1 MLQAIKQEV
10 TVLQNGVIPF
20 RSPELKAGSRAE
32 VFVILKENS
41 ENSLPLLQEYDTLQ
55 NVQIE
60 PTLSELLAQVAT
72 EKERMTLTYRKQL
85 FLAVVPIEDIEV
97 FQQLK
102 SGIEEYTKHPVTT
115 IRVDEAL
122 GEFLE
127 TVVCVARLTLNYQDQ
142 VWLAVAPIED
152 FYLIEE
158 LEECIDCAD
167 ARDALKEAEEKG
179 FISSEQL
186 DKELGW

>member
-10 TVLQNGVIPF
+10 TVLPNGVIPF

-60 PTLSELLAQVAT
+60 PTLTELLTQAAT

-115 IRVDEAL
+115 IRVDDAL

-127 TVVCVARLTLNYQDQ
+127 TVVCVARLTLNYQDK

>member
-41 ENSLPLLQEYDTLQ
+41 LPLLQESDTLQ
-55 NVQIE
+55 NVQMATE
-60 PTLSELLAQVAT
+60 PTLSELLTQVAT

-127 TVVCVARLTLNYQDQ
+127 TVACVARLTLNYQDK